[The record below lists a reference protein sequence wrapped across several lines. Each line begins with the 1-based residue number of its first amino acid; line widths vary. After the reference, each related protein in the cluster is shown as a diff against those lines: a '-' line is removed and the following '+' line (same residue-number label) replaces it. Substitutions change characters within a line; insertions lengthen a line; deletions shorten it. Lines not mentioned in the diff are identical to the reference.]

1 MFNLALYGAGN
12 RTKALI
18 NSLLTDGFYKI
29 HAVYDLVPES
39 AKALAET
46 YNCKVCSTPEDLI
59 ASGADAFLISLS
71 PFAHAQALRE
81 TIPTGKPVFVEKP
94 VSFSSQELLELKL
107 LAEKH
112 HTPVQVG
119 FMRRYLPESVALVD
133 FIKNNPS
140 GDLYCIDCHWH
151 HHGDTEMNYFLHYG
165 PDNFRLKVSQIPFH
179 CCHMLDIM
187 LLVGGDVKKVNSQLI
202 KWSTR
207 PYPSPDDVVANI
219 EFANGTNGHFHYSSN
234 DYSGECAYKFLF
246 ENYSLRMGTA
256 AGNFVINRRPRFKT
270 SQLGYRPG
278 TPEGR
283 KELIPTYEDHC
294 KPEIRNYSQGLIY
307 ANENIMFDFVK
318 MVEKGEVPKADLTAA
333 LKVQGLAEAIEMGG
347 KSRKEVLLDELG
359 IPVKN
364 Q

>member
-1 MFNLALYGAGN
+1 
-12 RTKALI
+12 
-18 NSLLTDGFYKI
+18 
-29 HAVYDLVPES
+29 
-39 AKALAET
+39 
-46 YNCKVCSTPEDLI
+46 
-59 ASGADAFLISLS
+59 
-71 PFAHAQALRE
+71 
-81 TIPTGKPVFVEKP
+81 
-94 VSFSSQELLELKL
+94 
-107 LAEKH
+107 
-112 HTPVQVG
+112 
-119 FMRRYLPESVALVD
+119 
-133 FIKNNPS
+133 
-140 GDLYCIDCHWH
+140 
-151 HHGDTEMNYFLHYG
+151 
-165 PDNFRLKVSQIPFH
+165 
-179 CCHMLDIM
+179 
-187 LLVGGDVKKVNSQLI
+187 
-202 KWSTR
+202 
-207 PYPSPDDVVANI
+207 
-219 EFANGTNGHFHYSSN
+219 
-234 DYSGECAYKFLF
+234 
-246 ENYSLRMGTA
+246 MGTA